1 MLPRTATRPIRVDSE
16 GGAATCQ
23 ARTKRRLLVH
33 SACKRVAS
41 SRRCSGESSTT
52 VPSRQMYIGRP
63 WRACSTITFSTAALS
78 AISARSSNG
87 IASTFAGGLVMAFR
101 SGQSENRRPLGSLYW
116 CCPASQ
122 KQSQQVSRL
131 SYRITSKNRQES
143 DIAAGSCESSGQIG
157 GESLLQAHHDRL
169 ARPWLSLSSER
180 AGPSGPRGRKSALRT
195 RVS

>member
-1 MLPRTATRPIRVDSE
+1 MVPRTATRAIRIDSE
-16 GGAATCQ
+16 GELQPAKLRQ
-23 ARTKRRLLVH
+23 NEDFFVH

-41 SRRCSGESSTT
+41 SRSCSGESSTT

-78 AISARSSNG
+78 AISERSSSG
-87 IASTFAGGLVMAFR
+87 SASTFAGGLVMAFR
-101 SGQSENRRPLGSLYW
+101 GRRSENRRPLGSLYW
-116 CCPASQ
+116 CCSASQ

-131 SYRITSKNRQES
+131 SYQITSKNRQES

-157 GESLLQAHHDRL
+157 GESLLQAHHGRL
-169 ARPWLSLSSER
+169 AKPWLSLSSER
-180 AGPSGPRGRKSALRT
+180 AEPSGPRGRKSALRT